1 MLDDITK
8 NALGNLE
15 KLSDATKITCR
26 TNEISTFAQQF
37 TSDDTLISIP
47 NDIHTLHT
55 LITGNHRTS
64 TSVTSIDKF

>member
-1 MLDDITK
+1 MLDDIIN

-15 KLSDATKITCR
+15 KLSDVTKITCR

-47 NDIHTLHT
+47 NDIHTL
-55 LITGNHRTS
+55 ITGNHRTS
-64 TSVTSIDKF
+64 TSVTSIDEF